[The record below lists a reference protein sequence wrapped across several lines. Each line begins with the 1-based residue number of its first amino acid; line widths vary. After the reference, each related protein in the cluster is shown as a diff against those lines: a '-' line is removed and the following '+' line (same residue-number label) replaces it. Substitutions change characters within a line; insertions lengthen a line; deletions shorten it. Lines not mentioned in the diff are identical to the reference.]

1 MSEEFYKMDLHI
13 HTPASKCYTGA
24 KNDEEYFEI
33 LRSAHKQ
40 NLDIIAF
47 TDHNTLFG
55 YEHLFVLKNEL
66 LTKRNILSEFQD
78 TTSQINDALNE
89 CNEKLSLFENIFIIP
104 GVEITLNPGIHMLV
118 LSTPE
123 NLHILSELLDSIG
136 YTIDKRGSD
145 SDIEINIDV
154 KNFLQ
159 NPKLNNFIVIAP
171 HIDSNKGIFNSL
183 SGQFRG
189 EIMRSP
195 IITAFSCN
203 ALSQKDKII
212 NLFNNDPNYKRDYV
226 PAFINCSDAHNIDAI
241 GKKYSYVK
249 LHNLSFSEIKN
260 AFLSPEGKISDTSD
274 QRLEKD
280 IFKLIED
287 EEPILISDLSLVN
300 ATDLSH
306 YICAALN
313 EGTNYIIIGISPEK
327 KIIGIKKEHCD
338 FKKMVNDAIDCITSQ
353 YMHLQYSTTIE
364 FLGNGNN
371 IIVIYMKS
379 SVNCLWYTEDNNLVY
394 ILDNNTP
401 IPATITQ
408 IESLVQE
415 NTLCEI
421 SKLEEKN
428 SQTISSIG
436 TQLLSITNTIEKHEL
451 IQDILLIGI
460 PLLSIY
466 SLTAHTSTKI
476 AEDMYNLYFNKDNGL
491 SNGNLYFVTKNQI
504 RLNDTILRYSCP
516 TATIPENI
524 LASIDSTQLSSDSI
538 IISQYGGTHITT
550 CNNNIIGKETD
561 YLILVPKTNETL
573 SPYTVLAWLKSSLFT
588 WFVYKRYNT
597 TNIYLPEIL
606 REIIVPDK
614 ILADLSDNLQTIVQ
628 DILALEVEFLS
639 TFTKDD
645 ICVKCQKCTDDRCL
659 KDELLKKHN
668 ELVGQKTGLLD
679 QLIFN
684 AFCVDESKQIFIKE
698 DLEAANIYNI
708 I

>member
-1 MSEEFYKMDLHI
+1 MSEQFYKMDLHI
-13 HTPASKCYTGA
+13 HTPASKCYIGA

-55 YEHLFVLKNEL
+55 YEHLFALKNEL

-136 YTIDKRGSD
+136 YTIDKRGAD
-145 SDIEINIDV
+145 SDTEINIDV
-154 KNFLQ
+154 KNFLL

-183 SGQFRG
+183 SGQFRS

-195 IITAFSCN
+195 IINAFSCN
-203 ALSQKDKII
+203 AMSQKEKII
-212 NLFNNDPNYKRDYV
+212 NLFINDSNYKRAYV
-226 PAFINCSDAHNIDAI
+226 PAFINCSDAHNIDDI

-249 LHNLSFSEIKN
+249 LHNLSLSEIKN

-327 KIIGIKKEHCD
+327 KLIGIKKEDCD
-338 FKKMVNDAIDCITSQ
+338 FKQLVTDAIDLITSQ
-353 YMHLQYSTTIE
+353 YMHLQYSTTVE

-371 IIVIYMKS
+371 IVVIYMRS

-401 IPATITQ
+401 VPATITQ

-451 IQDILLIGI
+451 IQDILLTGI

-466 SLTAHTSTKI
+466 SLAAHTSTKI
-476 AEDMYNLYFNKDNGL
+476 TEDMYNLYFNKDNGL
-491 SNGNLYFVTKNQI
+491 SNGNLYFITKNQI

-516 TATIPENI
+516 ITTIPENI
-524 LASIDSTQLSSDSI
+524 LASIDSIKLSSDSI
-538 IISQYGGTHITT
+538 IISQYGGAHITT

-561 YLILVPKTNETL
+561 YLILTPKTNESL
-573 SPYTVLAWLKSSLFT
+573 SPYAVLAWLKSSLFT

-614 ILADLSDNLQTIVQ
+614 ILVDLSDNLQTIVQ

-639 TFTKDD
+639 TFTKED
-645 ICVKCQKCTDDRCL
+645 ICIKCQKCTDDTCL

-668 ELVGQKTGLLD
+668 ELVDQKTGLLD
-679 QLIFN
+679 QLIFD
-684 AFCVDESKQIFIKE
+684 AFYVDESK
-698 DLEAANIYNI
+698 
-708 I
+708 

>member
-195 IITAFSCN
+195 IINAFSCN

-287 EEPILISDLSLVN
+287 EDR
-300 ATDLSH
+300 
-306 YICAALN
+306 
-313 EGTNYIIIGISPEK
+313 
-327 KIIGIKKEHCD
+327 
-338 FKKMVNDAIDCITSQ
+338 
-353 YMHLQYSTTIE
+353 
-364 FLGNGNN
+364 
-371 IIVIYMKS
+371 KS
-379 SVNCLWYTEDNNLVY
+379 VV
-394 ILDNNTP
+394 
-401 IPATITQ
+401 
-408 IESLVQE
+408 
-415 NTLCEI
+415 
-421 SKLEEKN
+421 
-428 SQTISSIG
+428 
-436 TQLLSITNTIEKHEL
+436 
-451 IQDILLIGI
+451 
-460 PLLSIY
+460 
-466 SLTAHTSTKI
+466 
-476 AEDMYNLYFNKDNGL
+476 
-491 SNGNLYFVTKNQI
+491 
-504 RLNDTILRYSCP
+504 
-516 TATIPENI
+516 
-524 LASIDSTQLSSDSI
+524 
-538 IISQYGGTHITT
+538 
-550 CNNNIIGKETD
+550 
-561 YLILVPKTNETL
+561 
-573 SPYTVLAWLKSSLFT
+573 
-588 WFVYKRYNT
+588 
-597 TNIYLPEIL
+597 
-606 REIIVPDK
+606 
-614 ILADLSDNLQTIVQ
+614 
-628 DILALEVEFLS
+628 
-639 TFTKDD
+639 
-645 ICVKCQKCTDDRCL
+645 
-659 KDELLKKHN
+659 
-668 ELVGQKTGLLD
+668 
-679 QLIFN
+679 
-684 AFCVDESKQIFIKE
+684 
-698 DLEAANIYNI
+698 
-708 I
+708 

>member
-195 IITAFSCN
+195 IINAFSCN

-516 TATIPENI
+516 
-524 LASIDSTQLSSDSI
+524 L
-538 IISQYGGTHITT
+538 
-550 CNNNIIGKETD
+550 
-561 YLILVPKTNETL
+561 
-573 SPYTVLAWLKSSLFT
+573 
-588 WFVYKRYNT
+588 
-597 TNIYLPEIL
+597 
-606 REIIVPDK
+606 
-614 ILADLSDNLQTIVQ
+614 
-628 DILALEVEFLS
+628 
-639 TFTKDD
+639 
-645 ICVKCQKCTDDRCL
+645 
-659 KDELLKKHN
+659 
-668 ELVGQKTGLLD
+668 
-679 QLIFN
+679 
-684 AFCVDESKQIFIKE
+684 
-698 DLEAANIYNI
+698 
-708 I
+708 

>member
-1 MSEEFYKMDLHI
+1 MSEQFYKMDLHI
-13 HTPASKCYTGA
+13 HTPASKCYNGA

-55 YEHLFVLKNEL
+55 YEHLFALKNEL

-136 YTIDKRGSD
+136 YTIGKRGAD
-145 SDIEINIDV
+145 SDTEINIDV
-154 KNFLQ
+154 KNFLL

-183 SGQFRG
+183 SGQFRS

-195 IITAFSCN
+195 IINAFSCN
-203 ALSQKDKII
+203 AMSQKEKII
-212 NLFNNDPNYKRDYV
+212 NLFINDSNYKRAYV
-226 PAFINCSDAHNIDAI
+226 PAFINCSDAHNIDDI

-249 LHNLSFSEIKN
+249 LHNLSLSEIKN

-327 KIIGIKKEHCD
+327 KLIGIKKEDCD
-338 FKKMVNDAIDCITSQ
+338 FKKLINDAIDLITSQ
-353 YMHLQYSTTIE
+353 YMHLQYSTTVE

-371 IIVIYMKS
+371 IVVIYIRS

-401 IPATITQ
+401 VPATITQ

-421 SKLEEKN
+421 SKLEDKN

-466 SLTAHTSTKI
+466 SLAAHTSTKI
-476 AEDMYNLYFNKDNGL
+476 TEDMYNLYFNKDNGL
-491 SNGNLYFVTKNQI
+491 SNGNLYFITKNQI

-516 TATIPENI
+516 ITTIPENI
-524 LASIDSTQLSSDSI
+524 LASIDSIKLSSDSI
-538 IISQYGGTHITT
+538 IISQYGGAHITT

-561 YLILVPKTNETL
+561 YLILTPKTNESL
-573 SPYTVLAWLKSSLFT
+573 SPYAVLAWLKSSLFT

-614 ILADLSDNLQTIVQ
+614 ILVDLSDNLQTIVQ

-639 TFTKDD
+639 TFTKED
-645 ICVKCQKCTDDRCL
+645 ICIKCQKCTDDSCL

-668 ELVGQKTGLLD
+668 ELVDQKTGLLD
-679 QLIFN
+679 QLIFD
-684 AFCVDESKQIFIKE
+684 AFYVDESKQFFIKE